1 MITGEEAKGFFFN
14 ADSMEAIR
22 EQEAKFRLPES
33 EGGMDLSEKE
43 KSILNSMFEAMYKKY
58 NPSADD
64 AMIKKFLQIIAE
76 NTSAQKDQPI
86 VINLTAPN

>member
-1 MITGEEAKGFFFN
+1 MY
-14 ADSMEAIR
+14 
-22 EQEAKFRLPES
+22 
-33 EGGMDLSEKE
+33 KE
-43 KSILNSMFEAMYKKY
+43 YNKKY